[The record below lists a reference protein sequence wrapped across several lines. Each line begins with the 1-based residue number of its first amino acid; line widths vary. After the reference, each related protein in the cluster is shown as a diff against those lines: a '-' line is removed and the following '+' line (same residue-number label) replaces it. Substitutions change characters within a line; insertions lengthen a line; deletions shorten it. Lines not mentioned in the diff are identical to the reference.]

1 MKLQVIKKCL
11 QNIDLT
17 ARETAVAINEEA
29 NTAVAGTIKYKFNV
43 YEQLNVKFMFVF

>member
-1 MKLQVIKKCL
+1 MKLQVI
-11 QNIDLT
+11 T
-17 ARETAVAINEEA
+17 TRENSFAINEEA